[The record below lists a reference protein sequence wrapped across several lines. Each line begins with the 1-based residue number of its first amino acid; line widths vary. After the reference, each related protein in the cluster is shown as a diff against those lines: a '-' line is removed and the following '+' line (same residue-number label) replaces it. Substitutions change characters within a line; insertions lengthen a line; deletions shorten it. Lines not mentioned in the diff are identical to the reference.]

1 MSRSLSRTLALSF
14 ALALVSVLA
23 LAGAA
28 AAQQGTTSPGAGTN
42 ESFGLRGFGAR
53 VGLVDPEAASSTVT
67 YGLHLNLGE
76 IVPSLRITP
85 LLEYWSVGVDERD
98 ESDLTLALNL
108 DYAFPLVGP
117 KVTPY
122 AGGGLG
128 YHHLESK
135 RLDDESSNNRVGFH
149 VQGGIRDQVMPNL
162 SLFGEARFTF
172 VEDADNWKLLGG
184 FTYNF
189 IY

>member
-1 MSRSLSRTLALSF
+1 MRKLVSRASALGV
-14 ALALVSVLA
+14 ALALVCVFVS
-23 LAGAA
+23 AGAA
-28 AAQQGTTSPGAGTN
+28 LAQSGTTSAAPD
-42 ESFGLRGFGAR
+42 ESFGFRGFGAR
-53 VGLVDPEAASSTVT
+53 LGLVDPEGASSTIT
-67 YGLHLNLGE
+67 YGLHMNLGE
-76 IVPSLRITP
+76 FVPNLRITP
-85 LLEYWSVGVDERD
+85 LVEYWSVGISGADV
-98 ESDLTLALNL
+98 SDFVLATNL

-122 AGGGLG
+122 AGGGVGIHWLKFDSPLLDEKDTKLG
-128 YHHLESK
+128 L
-135 RLDDESSNNRVGFH
+135 H

-162 SLFGEARFTF
+162 SLFGELRFTF